1 MSALAEALK
10 SAGHR
15 SSQEQLDAI
24 ADAAFAQH
32 PRTLDLARQY
42 VLDAVRDDAALLWT
56 LLERWHR
63 PAADMLLQAAAARRR
78 AKSEATVAAKTNIR
92 LPPASGAKLDQD
104 ARNMPPQRASGL
116 TIAGPS
122 RAEMDE
128 ARHAVARVI
137 SKLDTFKV
145 NGRPLGDCTAQ
156 EAMAW
161 RASRVRDARFVYLAA
176 VNLPPDRPIRDFI
189 TAAEIE
195 RLYQQA
201 QAETANE

>member
-1 MSALAEALK
+1 
-10 SAGHR
+10 
-15 SSQEQLDAI
+15 
-24 ADAAFAQH
+24 
-32 PRTLDLARQY
+32 
-42 VLDAVRDDAALLWT
+42 
-56 LLERWHR
+56 
-63 PAADMLLQAAAARRR
+63 
-78 AKSEATVAAKTNIR
+78 
-92 LPPASGAKLDQD
+92 
-104 ARNMPPQRASGL
+104 MPPQRASGL